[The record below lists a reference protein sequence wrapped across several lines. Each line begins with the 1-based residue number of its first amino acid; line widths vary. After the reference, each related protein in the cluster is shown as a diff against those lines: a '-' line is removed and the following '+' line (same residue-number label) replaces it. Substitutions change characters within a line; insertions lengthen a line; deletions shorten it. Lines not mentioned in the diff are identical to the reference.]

1 VQAYSTSATFNWNTT
16 ALAAGTYR
24 FSVWVRDA
32 TSSGISCNSLGCND
46 NFVGINY
53 MLT

>member
-1 VQAYSTSATFNWNTT
+1 
-16 ALAAGTYR
+16 LAAGTYR

-32 TSSGISCNSLGCND
+32 SSAGISCNSLGCND
-46 NFVGINY
+46 TFVGINY